1 MSATSVR
8 PRVLPPGLLP
18 ASGFFRLSVDEYH
31 AMIRAGILT
40 PEDRVELLDGYLVA
54 KMPQNPPHSS
64 TVERLTED
72 LARLIPAGW
81 RLRVQL
87 PIALTVGENEP
98 EPDAALVRGDRR
110 AFNAR
115 NPGPADFG
123 VVFEV
128 ADTSLV
134 GDRRA
139 KGILYASSGLPVYWI
154 VNIPDA
160 QIEVYADPDPAATP
174 PGFRARADYRVGQ
187 DVPLV
192 LDGRVVGTVAVADL
206 LP

>member
-18 ASGFFRLSVDEYH
+18 ASGFYRLSVGEYH

-64 TVERLTED
+64 TVGKLTED
-72 LARLIPAGW
+72 LAPLVPAGW

-87 PIALTVGENEP
+87 PITLTVGENEP

-110 AFNAR
+110 AFDAR
-115 NPGPADFG
+115 NPTPADFG
-123 VVFEV
+123 VLVEV
-128 ADTSLV
+128 ADSSLV
-134 GDRRA
+134 SDRRA
-139 KGILYASSGLPVYWI
+139 KAILYAASGIPVYWI
-154 VNIPDA
+154 VNIPDSRV
-160 QIEVYADPDPAATP
+160 EVYADPDPAALPAAYRT
-174 PGFRARADYRVGQ
+174 RTDYGVGQ
-187 DVPLV
+187 SVPLV
-192 LDGRVVGTVAVADL
+192 LDGLQVGSVAVADL